1 MIPRKTPDDTPAS
14 SLRDP
19 VRTEGETFPALAP
32 RERLLAVGILAGA
45 LVARLA
51 FALFLPP
58 KLYWPDAIAV
68 VKVGRHLAEAG
79 NFAGWTDRGPVYPA
93 LIALVDRLFGPDLR
107 VLRIVEALL
116 ATCGVALLGMTAL
129 RRFGRRVALVTLVL
143 TAFHPLLAFMPSSGY
158 SESTAFVVMT
168 VLLWAADS
176 AVERG
181 GLARWVLVG
190 ALVGLETLIR
200 PNAVTF
206 LPGFL
211 FGSFLLFRRERR
223 AWLVPIVA
231 TSLATVV
238 VVVPWIVRCHQV
250 HHEWFFVS
258 TGGGRALWLG
268 NNENAT
274 ANTSELP
281 VIDERTRATLRRL
294 ALPAPQDR
302 WYRAE
307 AFRFIRE
314 HPGRAAVLYVRKLG
328 NLFALYPDPATRSFV
343 GLASKL
349 SQGLVSALVFA
360 GVLVALAR
368 VRSRPALWPM
378 LLGSLTFV
386 IPTALA
392 YTNVRYRLFFEPCLL
407 IAAGVGWASVLAPAA
422 GRLRVDSRPSTVAGA
437 R

>member
-1 MIPRKTPDDTPAS
+1 MIQTPDDTPAS
-14 SLRDP
+14 TPRDP
-19 VRTEGETFPALAP
+19 VRAGGESFPALSR
-32 RERLLAVGILAGA
+32 RERLLALGILAGA

-51 FALFLPP
+51 FALCLPQ
-58 KLYWPDAIAV
+58 KLYWPDAIEFV
-68 VKVGRHLAEAG
+68 SVGRRLAETG
-79 NFAGWTDRGPVYPA
+79 SFALWADRGPVYPA

-107 VLRIVEALL
+107 ALRVVEALL
-116 ATCGVALLGMTAL
+116 ATGGVALLGWTTL
-129 RRFGRRVALVTLVL
+129 RRFGRRAALVTTVL
-143 TAFHPLLAFMPSSGY
+143 TAFHPLFAFMPSSGY
-158 SESTAFVVMT
+158 SESTAFVGMT

-176 AVERG
+176 AWERG
-181 GLARWVLVG
+181 GFGRWALVG
-190 ALVGLETLIR
+190 ALVGFETLIR

-211 FGSFLLFRRERR
+211 FGFFLLLRRERR
-223 AWLVPIVA
+223 GWLVPVLA
-231 TSLATVV
+231 ASLATVI
-238 VVVPWIVRCHQV
+238 VVVPWIVRCHRV
-250 HHEWFFVS
+250 HHAWFFVS

-268 NNENAT
+268 NNEHAT

-281 VIDERTRATLRRL
+281 VVDERTQAMLLRL
-294 ALPAPQDR
+294 AMPAPQDR

-307 AFRFIRE
+307 AFRFMRE
-314 HPGRAAVLYVRKLG
+314 HPGRAAALYVRKMG

-349 SQGLVSALVFA
+349 SQGVVSALVFA

-368 VRSRPALWPM
+368 VRSHPALWPM

-407 IAAGVGWASVLAPAA
+407 IAAGVGWASVLAPVVA
-422 GRLRVDSRPSTVAGA
+422 GRFPADARPSTVAGV